1 MSSFI
6 RIDDFVLRPGYDYT
20 PPGLNDF
27 IFKDNSTNSSPPTED
42 NVSTI
47 SSPSEH
53 PEDIS
58 PTPSFN
64 NNNNYIFSTKYENS
78 VTSPTIVDPTPP
90 VVVNIFENVPAH
102 YVLLI
107 PARPLYDGGVYN
119 QPSRNQIRERKLKPL
134 TVGSEAWLAHM
145 EEIYN
150 IHLENLQYDLDK
162 KAAISQWNTTDE
174 KERKDLLKKMQKAE
188 EDEEILTHLRERIAH
203 IDHVIY
209 IKYHREEVGLK
220 FHPCAVMDDR
230 ILK

>member
-1 MSSFI
+1 MGQEEESLQFSNRLGISFTTTYHAFNSNVVAKKGLDFIYGKVYQDFSRTPTSSFPKSAPS
-6 RIDDFVLRPGYDYT
+6 DLPH
-20 PPGLNDF
+20 
-27 IFKDNSTNSSPPTED
+27 
-42 NVSTI
+42 NVS
-47 SSPSEH
+47 
-53 PEDIS
+53 
-58 PTPSFN
+58 
-64 NNNNYIFSTKYENS
+64 S

-174 KERKDLLKKMQKAE
+174 KDLLKKMQKAE